1 MKRKLNLFSNAVY
14 FLGELTRVTINV
26 FQNVNISIFIT
37 FVTKNEYGNVENNTK
52 CEYTNKMN
60 ASITTFFTTMET
72 ATKVQRSKYFIK
84 FSKNNIEN
92 FMEIVRKTLGL

>member
-37 FVTKNEYGNVENNTK
+37 FITKNEYDNVENNTK

-60 ASITTFFTTMET
+60 ASITTIFTTMET
-72 ATKVQRSKYFIK
+72 ATKGAKIK
-84 FSKNNIEN
+84 ILYKVFK
-92 FMEIVRKTLGL
+92 KQY

>member
-37 FVTKNEYGNVENNTK
+37 FITKHEYDNVENNTK

-60 ASITTFFTTMET
+60 ASITTIFTTMET
-72 ATKVQRSKYFIK
+72 ATKGAKIK
-84 FSKNNIEN
+84 ILYKVFK
-92 FMEIVRKTLGL
+92 KQY